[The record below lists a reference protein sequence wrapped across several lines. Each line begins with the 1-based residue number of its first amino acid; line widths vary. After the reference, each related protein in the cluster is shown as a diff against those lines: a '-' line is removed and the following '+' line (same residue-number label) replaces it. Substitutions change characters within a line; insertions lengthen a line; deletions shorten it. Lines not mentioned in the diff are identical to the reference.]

1 MENNDPA
8 KPDLEA
14 LLQSVADGIVAIDE
28 SGRIT
33 YFNQAAERITGWQRA
48 QVLGREADQ
57 VFNLPQGHG
66 VFLEHIPLAGGVHTI
81 RVLTQEGNERKLAIS
96 IAPLGSPNQA
106 GTRLALVL
114 RDISD
119 EEAAQELRTY
129 FLANISHEFRTP
141 LAALKASVELLL
153 DEIEA
158 LSREEIAKLLNSI
171 HFSLTGLQTLID
183 NLLEST
189 SIEAGH
195 FHIRRRPARMKQI
208 IADALQ
214 VMQPLLA
221 RRQQTLVP
229 TIPDSLPVL
238 RVDPARLTQVLVNLV
253 SNASKY
259 SPMQE
264 IIELGVEQID
274 DATLRVWVADRGPGI
289 APQDRSSLFRSF
301 VRLSSTDGAQYGIGL
316 GLSVVKT
323 IVDEH
328 GGQVGVE
335 ARPEG
340 GSRFWFTVPVDGGT
354 L

>member
-1 MENNDPA
+1 VF
-8 KPDLEA
+8 A
-14 LLQSVADGIVAIDE
+14 LPE
-28 SGRIT
+28 
-33 YFNQAAERITGWQRA
+33 
-48 QVLGREADQ
+48 
-57 VFNLPQGHG
+57 GHG
-66 VFLEHIPLAGGVHTI
+66 VFLGHIPLSGGVHTI
-81 RVLTQEGNERKLAIS
+81 RVLTQQGHEKKLAIN

-119 EEAAQELRTY
+119 EEAAKELRTY

-153 DEIEA
+153 DEIQA
-158 LSREEIAKLLNSI
+158 LSRDEIVKLLNSI
-171 HFSLTGLQTLID
+171 HFSVTGLQTLID

-195 FHIRRRPARMKQI
+195 FRIRRRPARMESI
-208 IADALQ
+208 VADALQ
-214 VMQPLLA
+214 VMQPLLT
-221 RRQQTLVP
+221 RRHQTLVSNLP
-229 TIPDSLPVL
+229 ELLPVL

-259 SPMQE
+259 SPLQE
-264 IIELGVEQID
+264 TIELGVEPID
-274 DATLRVWVADRGPGI
+274 ETLLRVWVADRGPGI
-289 APQDRSSLFRSF
+289 APDDRSNLFRSF
-301 VRLSSTDGAQYGIGL
+301 VRLSSSEDAQYGIGL
-316 GLSVVKT
+316 GLAVVKT

-335 ARPEG
+335 ARPGG

>member
-1 MENNDPA
+1 MEIDYPA

-14 LLQSVADGIVAIDE
+14 LFHSLADGIVTIDE
-28 SGRIT
+28 GGRIT
-33 YFNQAAERITGWQRA
+33 SFNPAAERITGWEYGQA
-48 QVLGREADQ
+48 LGRLADQ
-57 VFNLPQGHG
+57 VFALPEGHG
-66 VFLEHIPLAGGVHTI
+66 VFLEHIPLSGGVHTI
-81 RVLTQEGNERKLAIS
+81 RVLTQEGNEKKLAVS
-96 IAPLGSPNQA
+96 IAPLGVSNQI

-119 EEAAQELRTY
+119 EEAAKELRTY

-153 DEIEA
+153 DEIQE
-158 LSREEIAKLLNSI
+158 LSREEIVKLLNSI
-171 HFSLTGLQTLID
+171 HFSVTGLQTLID

-195 FHIRRRPARMKQI
+195 FHIRRRPARLERI
-208 IADALQ
+208 VSDALQ

-221 RRQQTLVP
+221 RRHQTLIP
-229 TIPDSLPVL
+229 TIPDTLPVL
-238 RVDPARLTQVLVNLV
+238 RVDPARLTQVLVNLI

-264 IIELGVEQID
+264 TIELGIEQLNE
-274 DATLRVWVADRGPGI
+274 TLFRVWVADRGPGI
-289 APQDRSSLFRSF
+289 APEDRSNLFRSF
-301 VRLSSTDGAQYGIGL
+301 VRLGSSDDAQYGIGL
-316 GLSVVKT
+316 GLAVVKT

-328 GGQVGVE
+328 GGKVGVE
-335 ARPEG
+335 ARPRG
-340 GSRFWFTVPVDGGT
+340 GSLFWFTVPTDGGT

>member
-1 MENNDPA
+1 MENTNPA
-8 KPDLEA
+8 KPNLEA
-14 LLQSVADGIVAIDE
+14 LLQSVADGIVTIDE
-28 SGRIT
+28 GGRIT
-33 YFNQAAERITGWQRA
+33 YFNQAAERITGWSCA
-48 QVLGREADQ
+48 QALGRPADQ
-57 VFNLPQGHG
+57 VFALPEGHG
-66 VFLEHIPLAGGVHTI
+66 VFLEHIPLSGGVHTV
-81 RVLTQEGNERKLAIS
+81 RTLTQQGHEKKLAIS

-114 RDISD
+114 RDVSD
-119 EEAAQELRTY
+119 EEVAKELRTY

-153 DEIEA
+153 DDVQA
-158 LSREEIAKLLNSI
+158 LSREEIVKLLNSI
-171 HFSLTGLQTLID
+171 HFSVTGLQTLID

-195 FHIRRRPARMKQI
+195 FRIRRRPARMERI
-208 IADALQ
+208 VTDALQ

-264 IIELGVEQID
+264 TIELGVGQVDE
-274 DATLRVWVADRGPGI
+274 TLLRVWVADRGPGI
-289 APQDRSSLFRSF
+289 APEDRSNLFRSF
-301 VRLSSTDGAQYGIGL
+301 VRLSSSEDAQYGIGL
-316 GLSVVKT
+316 GLAVVKT

-335 ARPEG
+335 ARPGG
-340 GSRFWFTVPVDGGT
+340 GSLFWFTVPVDGGT